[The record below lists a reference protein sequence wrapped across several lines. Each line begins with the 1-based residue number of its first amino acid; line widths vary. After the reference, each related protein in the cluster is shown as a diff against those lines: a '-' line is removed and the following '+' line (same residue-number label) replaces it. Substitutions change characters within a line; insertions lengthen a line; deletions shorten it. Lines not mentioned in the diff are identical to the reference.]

1 MKKMLKI
8 MGILLLIPIIG
19 IFVLELMYNED
30 FKVIDSTMPRAW
42 WNKGK

>member
-8 MGILLLIPIIG
+8 MGILLLVPIIG
-19 IFVLELMYNED
+19 IVILELIYNED

-42 WNKGK
+42 WNGNK